1 MSIRKSV
8 TLFAVLVTLL
18 VALALIVIGH
28 LSNQR
33 ILERVAAEV
42 IAGKQLVWKQVLKRE
57 FDHMQLGIAD
67 FERDFALRQ
76 ALKAQDV
83 AAIDA
88 ASAAL
93 TELIAHQHYFDRYQ
107 ILNLDGQPLSAATV
121 AHKLPDGADTL
132 IRTSGADGK
141 PHSGLGR
148 NAQGE
153 PVALVAFQFE
163 VGRKPVGYG
172 LLEKSLQ
179 PLIEAF
185 HAIDGSE
192 LAILDAK
199 GRAVAATQ
207 PEQWSALDVDL
218 PPLDQSH
225 YARYPSADGVVAVS
239 VQPILGL
246 DQRPLGQLL
255 SLTDASASAAAQ
267 RRFDLIAYTSVAVIL
282 LLATLGLYW
291 YIKRKLHPLNNA
303 IATVS
308 ALAEGN
314 LDAPFPA
321 WRNDEVGHFMTA
333 LQRMVERI
341 REIIAHLHQA
351 SQALDRSAGDMA
363 NLSEHSMIRF
373 ERQNAE
379 TGTVSS
385 ATHQLAETARE
396 VVSHSSQA
404 VAATGE
410 AQQRID
416 ESRRLLERT
425 TSVIRQLATEIDQ
438 AAVVVLSL
446 ADRSDAVTLVLDVMR
461 GLAQQTNLLA
471 LNAAIEAARAGEHG
485 RGFSVVAQEVRQL
498 ANCTQDSIGE
508 IEALIAAL
516 NNSSQDAVQVIH
528 SNRDRAHQSIGHYDE
543 VVAHLDA
550 FSQSVNQVIA
560 MTHQISAVANQQ
572 NQMAAEIATA
582 LAEISTLAQENAEAA
597 RHGLGHSGQ
606 LRHLSQA
613 LSDRIRYFQLQTVG
627 STLSG

>member
-18 VALALIVIGH
+18 VTIALILIGY
-28 LSNQR
+28 LSHQR
-33 ILERVAAEV
+33 ILERVADEV
-42 IAGKQLVWKQVLKRE
+42 IASKQLLWKQVLNRE

-76 ALKAQDV
+76 ALKAQNV
-83 AAIDA
+83 AEIDA
-88 ASAAL
+88 ATRSL
-93 TELIAHQHYFDRYQ
+93 SDLIAHQHYFDRYQ
-107 ILNLDGQPLSAATV
+107 ILDLDARPLSAAASV
-121 AHKLPDGADTL
+121 LPEGAMRL
-132 IRTSGADGK
+132 IQASGADGN
-141 PHSGLGR
+141 PHPGIGR
-148 NAQGE
+148 NARGE

-179 PLIEAF
+179 PLIESF

-192 LAILDAK
+192 LAVLDAK
-199 GRAVAATQ
+199 GRVVVATQ
-207 PEQWSALDVDL
+207 PEQLSGLDVDL
-218 PPLDQSH
+218 PPLGERH
-225 YARYPSADGVVAVS
+225 YAFYPGADGVFAVS
-239 VQPILGL
+239 VQPILGV
-246 DQRPLGQLL
+246 DQRPLGHLL
-255 SLTDASASAAAQ
+255 SLTDATAGYAAQ
-267 RRFDLIAYTSVAVIL
+267 RRFDLLAYTSVAVIL

-308 ALAEGN
+308 ALAEGD

-341 REIIAHLHQA
+341 REIIAHLHQT
-351 SQALDRSAGDMA
+351 SQDLDRSASDMA
-363 NLSEHSMIRF
+363 NLSEHSMTRF

-385 ATHQLAETARE
+385 ATQQLAETARE

-404 VAATGE
+404 VAATAE

-416 ESRRLLERT
+416 ESRRLLEGT
-425 TSVIRQLATEIDQ
+425 TSVIRQLASEIDQ
-438 AAVVVLSL
+438 AAAVVLSL
-446 ADRSDAVTLVLDVMR
+446 ADRSDAVALVLDVMR
-461 GLAQQTNLLA
+461 GLSQQTNLLA

-498 ANCTQDSIGE
+498 ANRTQDSIGE
-508 IEALIAAL
+508 IEKLIAAL
-516 NNSSQDAVQVIH
+516 NDSSQDAVKVIH

-543 VVAHLDA
+543 VVSHLNV
-550 FSQSVNQVIA
+550 FSESVNQVIA

-572 NQMAAEIATA
+572 SQMAAEIANA
-582 LAEISTLAQENAEAA
+582 LGEISTLAQENAEAA

-613 LSDRIRYFQLQTVG
+613 LADRIRYFQLRIAE
-627 STLSG
+627 SA